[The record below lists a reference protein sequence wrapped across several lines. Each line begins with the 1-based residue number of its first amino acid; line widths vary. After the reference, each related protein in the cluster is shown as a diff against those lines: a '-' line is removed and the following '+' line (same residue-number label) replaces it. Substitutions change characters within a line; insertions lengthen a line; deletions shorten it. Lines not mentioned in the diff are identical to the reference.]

1 MYLPAGDEYNYD
13 AFFFFLLKKK
23 APFAAENLS
32 FSWRSWQLLGEE
44 SCRLTEE
51 RNSKRAPRA
60 LCKNLQMLTSH
71 RSVYNQRKAAVQ
83 CLGCP
88 YITRYPSLRVWSNI
102 FLVIFLQKRKSHMLR
117 GHSLY
122 SWNSFHFLFIYL
134 FFPHIISSS
143 PYSLFLL
150 NYFREGNLG
159 ELWCTC
165 VKSVNC
171 VRNSIPQH

>member
-51 RNSKRAPRA
+51 RNSERAPRA

-71 RSVYNQRKAAVQ
+71 RSVYNQRKAAV
-83 CLGCP
+83 
-88 YITRYPSLRVWSNI
+88 
-102 FLVIFLQKRKSHMLR
+102 
-117 GHSLY
+117 
-122 SWNSFHFLFIYL
+122 
-134 FFPHIISSS
+134 
-143 PYSLFLL
+143 
-150 NYFREGNLG
+150 
-159 ELWCTC
+159 
-165 VKSVNC
+165 
-171 VRNSIPQH
+171 